1 MRQANGRDAV
11 LWRDAAA
18 IGAATGVI
26 GLSFG
31 AIAVASGLPAW
42 VPASMSVLVFA
53 GGSQFLAVALM
64 TGSPIAAVAGG
75 VLINARH
82 LPFGLA
88 VGPAIGRSK
97 PARFAGAHLVID
109 ESTAFALAERH
120 PERRARAFWA
130 VGLTIFVTWN
140 VGTLIGIA
148 LGGAVSDPA
157 VYGLDAAFPAGLLAL
172 LLPSLRDRATRAAA
186 IAGSLLAVATTPL
199 LPAGLPVLAALLGV
213 GAALLLPTP
222 SARAAGAPADAVRV
236 VGPEPAA
243 HQDGAAALDT
253 QAPRGSR

>member
-1 MRQANGRDAV
+1 MGRAGGRESV

-18 IGAATGVI
+18 IGAAVGVI

-42 VPASMSVLVFA
+42 VPVAMSVLVFA

-64 TGSPIAAVAGG
+64 TGSPIAAVVGG
-75 VLINARH
+75 MLINARH

-88 VGPAIGRSK
+88 VGPAIGRSG

-109 ESTAFALAERH
+109 ESTAFALAEHH
-120 PERRARAFWA
+120 PERRGRAFWT
-130 VGLTIFVTWN
+130 VGVTIFVTWN
-140 VGTLIGIA
+140 IGTLIGVA
-148 LGGAVSDPA
+148 LGGAVGDPA

-186 IAGSLLAVATTPL
+186 ITGSLLAVAATPL

-213 GAALLLPTP
+213 GAAVLLPTP
-222 SARAAGAPADAVRV
+222 AHRSAADPDSEDQGATVRQDEATPADTR
-236 VGPEPAA
+236 GP
-243 HQDGAAALDT
+243 
-253 QAPRGSR
+253 R